1 MSGIQQ
7 AFAPVRIL
15 ARPAARL
22 LALAFS
28 AALFAAATAANAQSL
43 DDLRKQLETPWKAK
57 DWPAAEAIAR
67 QITTQP
73 LASAADWRNL
83 TTLLAMQ
90 GKKPEAFAARQ
101 ELVKRPGANSK
112 DHNSICWY
120 QLEQNK
126 PLDARPACT
135 QAVELDTS
143 NYAALVNLG
152 HTFLLAGDKVQAMGW
167 YRKTLAHIQKD
178 EELQQGPQDDFKLF
192 IKNGWAV
199 PDAQA
204 SQQWFEQT
212 WPKLRAL
219 RQARIAAMTST
230 PPEASKTLEALQQL
244 LAGRMQ
250 VIDLVGDGTEAD
262 RFVQTYVDTAS
273 NVLDDLID
281 EKHQHAAAIAFV
293 DGALQAAS
301 TRLPDAGRWKLLQR
315 LKIDL
320 LADEQRALAQAVRER
335 LYAEQLAKLGAEHPS
350 TLDMANELAVA
361 LYNTGQFDKALALNE
376 KVLAARQTKLGA
388 DHPDTLTSMGNL
400 ASTYSDLG
408 QNDKALALKEKVLAA
423 RQTKLG
429 ADHPGTL
436 TSMSNLASTYSAL
449 GQGDKAKKLYES
461 LLTAY
466 EKQVSVRASQVGE
479 DHPYT
484 LNSLNMLANIYAR
497 LNQYNKALPLREK
510 VLAARQSQLGT
521 NHPDTLAAM
530 VSLATT
536 CFNLDLYHRALA
548 LEEKVLVGRTAE
560 LGADHRLTLESM
572 GNLALTLFAIQQFER
587 SDAMYE
593 ELLKRHIRI
602 MVPASL
608 DTADVL
614 SKFLRHRKS
623 RSLPAPKILDQ
634 VPDQLRKEAE
644 KKLAISEGSCMLL
657 NTLGGFVK
665 EKESYGWLA
674 CRGVPA
680 MVIPAKAS

>member
-43 DDLRKQLETPWKAK
+43 DELRKQLETPWKAK

-388 DHPDTLTSMGNL
+388 DHPDTLTSM
-400 ASTYSDLG
+400 
-408 QNDKALALKEKVLAA
+408 
-423 RQTKLG
+423 
-429 ADHPGTL
+429 
-436 TSMSNLASTYSAL
+436 SNLASTYSAL